1 MSRLNALLIF
11 SLLII
16 SSGCATIIHGTTQ
29 DIGITTDPL
38 GADLLV
44 DGKDRYKSPATI
56 TMSRKDPHIVEV
68 SKEGYQKETINI
80 KQTMSLVT
88 AGDVFAGGAI
98 GYAIDA
104 ATGAQCQLVPEN
116 VDVHLQPLTAQAVTP
131 FQEAP
136 KGIENKINPLK
147 NPKNKEE

>member
-11 SLLII
+11 SLLIM
-16 SSGCATIIHGTTQ
+16 SSGCATIMHGTTQ
-29 DIGITTDPL
+29 DIGITTDPF

-44 DGKDRYKSPATI
+44 DGKDSYKSPATI
-56 TMSRKDPHIVEV
+56 TMSRKDSHVVEV

-80 KQTMSLVT
+80 KQAMSLAT
-88 AGDVFAGGAI
+88 AGDVFAGGII
-98 GYAIDA
+98 GYAVDA

-116 VDVHLQPLTAQAVTP
+116 AHVQLRPLTAQAVTP

-136 KGIENKINPLK
+136 KGIENKFNPLTK
-147 NPKNKEE
+147 PKEKEE